1 MPFPGSSAVVPS
13 LKECFRPL
21 PILVLIERLVPDEL
35 HVLAE
40 ADADL
45 SVDIEDAQDADGL
58 FFVAL
63 TYQQRRPL
71 HKWK

>member
-1 MPFPGSSAVVPS
+1 MPFPVFSAVVPS

-21 PILVLIERLVPDEL
+21 PVLIVIERLIPDEL

-45 SVDIEDAQDADGL
+45 PVDIEDADNPYG
-58 FFVAL
+58 
-63 TYQQRRPL
+63 
-71 HKWK
+71 